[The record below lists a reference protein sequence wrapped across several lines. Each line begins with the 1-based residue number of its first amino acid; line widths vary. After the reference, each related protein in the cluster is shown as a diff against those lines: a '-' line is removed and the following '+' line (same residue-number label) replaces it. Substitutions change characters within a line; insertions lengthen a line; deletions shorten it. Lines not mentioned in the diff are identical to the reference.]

1 VTNLDSTRQSRDG
14 DQFHYFWAAR
24 QCLTLLDSSSD
35 LVALAIEGPAPD
47 DSTPGAKTASAHEID
62 VAEYYGGTDI
72 HTATRIV
79 YRQLKHS
86 TAQRDVPWRP
96 AGLRSSISRFAK
108 LYGASVSASTG
119 DADKYRYQ
127 FVSNRA
133 VSQNVRSALAELAG
147 IDPVSTRA
155 KATRDKFTTWSGLSG
170 PSLKAFF
177 QRFDVDASAPAL
189 RELASAVARDLGE
202 VLPGPNSDATLRVKE
217 MVVERATTLNRAP
230 ILRSDLLVALKSSE
244 EELFPAPTL
253 ITVTSDPVQRESWA
267 DVVEAI
273 RSNPSPHI
281 VHASGGVGKT
291 TFALSLPSLLG
302 PSGFSIV
309 YDCYANGAY
318 RKLGEARHNPEHGFI
333 QLSNTL
339 AAYGLCP
346 VLVPDANVT
355 DEDWARAFLS
365 RVSAASS
372 ALYRADPHAVLVFV
386 IDAADSSVIAARAD
400 VAGRPFVKA
409 IVRQTFPGNVR
420 VVLTARTERVEDLDL
435 PPNAVR
441 HLLQGFDLDESAQ
454 HLRAKFPLATDSDAR
469 EFRQRT
475 FGNPRIQNGALSAAV
490 SLVDLLVDLS
500 ELPTSPVEA
509 FESILQRR
517 VDEVL
522 DESPDRAALV
532 RVLHLLAALRPR
544 IPITVVEQLTG
555 TSESAI
561 RSFAS
566 DLGGA
571 VLLDGAALQFKDEPT
586 ETLIHNRYMPA
597 GDELSDLITSIRPK
611 ADSSIYLA
619 SSLPQLLWETGD
631 LDGLLNLAMSDDAL
645 PTTDSFER
653 QRVDQSRSVFAV
665 RAALSSGRTAEA
677 AILAARCGML
687 HAGGSRRTALLTRH
701 PDLGGALLDDVTIQQ
716 LVSDRKARTGT
727 IPASLAREGCLLS
740 MNPDSAGDARS
751 KLRSSSSWVKAWFRL
766 PESRGSHVPVN
777 DTDIANVAFGLLK
790 TDGPVACVGFILSW
804 RPDDVQY
811 RIARI
816 VFARLMSWNSSVAAE
831 ALARAAAKHVRI
843 LLAYAS
849 AAFDANRRMVP
860 GIAPILVTLLQK
872 RKTIVTVEQ
881 SIHRGSHLIAA
892 AVSWAIAC
900 SLEERAVTELDM
912 SILLQR
918 YVSDAAPRGLASD
931 HNDRNEQAFYAIGL
945 RVRLTGETL
954 NEMHFADP
962 QLKEELAHPHSST
975 RDASD
980 FRRNVPPLVPW
991 IESWVRMTV
1000 GDVPITLP
1008 SIPGLPTKLPDYQ
1021 PANTYAHS
1029 APRIAARIVAA
1040 SEDGSRTAEFARWVK
1055 EATYLWRP
1063 AAITI
1068 VQFLAGGDT
1077 AAQDLAIDVASEV
1090 AQRVKHNDG
1099 DAESRSRDLAE
1110 LAQAILCASSDE
1122 AREYFTSA
1130 LEQADKA
1137 GDDLPNLWDALLKV
1151 ADRAAEG
1158 GTADAQTAYRISRL
1172 AESLEPNFEV
1182 DFQRTLEVCSKLNL
1196 SGGLAI
1202 ASRWRD
1208 RRTAWLGTIASA
1220 LVGMNDGPL
1229 TALDPGFALAFAHYG
1244 AYLNKTIALEQLIDQ
1259 PSAVSEH
1266 RKSWVANRVFR
1277 RLGEHP
1283 GTEVRTILERS
1294 GISTA
1299 TADVHQDDSASGTS
1313 RSWTSDPEREKT
1325 QARERAAAMRR
1336 ARNKDLTT
1344 THGLLAASRLLKR
1357 RHGDVSFADLAFELP
1372 RTQWPNVIRALI
1384 QIDDFDEYDYRT
1396 VLSTMVDLPNLPAS
1410 SKAAAKGLV
1419 KHVVSRF
1426 ANQMSIRRYELIP
1439 YKELAAFADTSSTE
1453 VLRTVLAAGA
1463 TGVDFSDS
1471 ESAYAV
1477 LGNLAGLLSTTE
1489 ATQVVEKLTDTLG
1502 YLTDDNA
1509 PDPVWASHL
1518 EPPDDPWL
1526 AVASFVWGTLADP
1539 DANTRWRATY
1549 VVITLCEL
1557 GNESFMTALNEI
1569 SLQGTPEAFIDS
1581 RLVFYDLHAAQWLLI
1596 ALQRADQ
1603 TSPDARELFGGFLT
1617 GITTRYPTHALINQL
1632 ANHILG
1638 VSDTPASETIEMEAH
1653 ERPDRNHHKF
1663 WVSETPYRFSSD
1675 FVEYWLEPLANCFR
1689 TTLDEVEQDVSNI
1702 IMSLFGSSL
1711 SGRRGED
1718 ARRTYKI
1725 FRDDEKTYAYKSDDP
1740 EVHDLDFYFSYHA
1753 MLIVAGKL
1761 HETSVGYR
1769 EPDNDLDD
1777 YQRWLRREG
1786 LSMDGGWLV
1795 SDLRSA
1801 RPAAIAHQPFDTQDP
1816 HWRWSVARAHFLEFV
1831 QHNDQVSIDLYSR
1844 VKGYT
1849 ASETVRVSSAL
1860 VSTEH
1865 DFALLRSLQV
1875 DRGPYDYRIPSVADD
1890 NDIDE
1895 DGYTLRGWVDDRSRD
1910 LRLDRADPFAKDI
1923 SFPPTSP
1930 AGWVVS
1936 DAALKPHIETN
1947 SWTDAGAARVF
1958 IVDSWHSDDGPR
1970 DDRGEGGHRLHVDK
1984 LWLDGFLERH
1994 SMSLIVR
2001 VAIDRKTESPYRN
2014 NKNNEDWLEYVDSYA
2029 QILLYRPRKGWY
2041 DYGENH
2047 LAR

>member
-1 VTNLDSTRQSRDG
+1 MTNLDSTRQSRDG

-147 IDPVSTRA
+147 IDPLSTRA

-253 ITVTSDPVQRESWA
+253 ITVTSDPVQRESWT

-372 ALYRADPHAVLVFV
+372 ALYRADPNAVLVFV

-687 HAGGSRRTALLTRH
+687 HAGGSRRTALLTKR

-716 LVSDRKARTGT
+716 LVSDRKARMGT

-740 MNPDSAGDARS
+740 MNPDSVGDARS
-751 KLRSSSSWVKAWFRL
+751 KLRSSSSWVTAWFRL
-766 PESRGSHVPVN
+766 PRSRGGHVPVD
-777 DTDIANVAFGLLK
+777 DTDIANVAFGLLN
-790 TDGPVACVGFILSW
+790 TDGPSACVSFILSW
-804 RPDDVQY
+804 RPDDVQF

-816 VFARLMSWNSSVAAE
+816 VFARLMSWNDSVAAE
-831 ALARAAAKHVRI
+831 ALARAAAKNVRI
-843 LLAYAS
+843 LLAYAL

-860 GIAPILVTLLQK
+860 GIAPVLIALLQK
-872 RKTIVTVEQ
+872 RKSIVTVEQ
-881 SIHRGSHLIAA
+881 PLHRGSHLIPV

-900 SLEERAVTELDM
+900 SLEERAFTEPEM
-912 SILLQR
+912 SILIKR
-918 YVSDAAPRGLASD
+918 YVSDTAPRGLASD

-945 RVRLTGETL
+945 RARLTGEIL
-954 NEMHFADP
+954 SELHFADP
-962 QLKEELAHPHSST
+962 QLKEDLDRSYSST
-975 RDASD
+975 RDTSD
-980 FRRNVPPLVPW
+980 FRRNIPALLTW
-991 IESWVRMTV
+991 IESWVRITV
-1000 GDVPITLP
+1000 GDFSKPLP
-1008 SIPGLPTKLPDYQ
+1008 SISELPTKLPGYQ
-1021 PANTYAHS
+1021 PAYTYAHS
-1029 APRIAARIVAA
+1029 APRIAARLLAA
-1040 SEDGSRTAEFARWVK
+1040 SADGSRTAEFAQWVK

-1077 AAQDLAIDVASEV
+1077 ATQDLAIDVAADV
-1090 AQRVKHNDG
+1090 GRRVTRNDG
-1099 DAESRSRDLAE
+1099 DAESRSQDLAD
-1110 LAQAILCASSDE
+1110 LAQAILCASLDE
-1122 AREYFTSA
+1122 AREYFASA

-1137 GDDLPNLWDALLKV
+1137 GDDLPNLWDGLLKV
-1151 ADRAAEG
+1151 ADKAAEG
-1158 GTADAQTAYRISRL
+1158 DVASAHTAYRISRL

-1182 DFQRTLEVCSKLNL
+1182 DFQRTLDVCCKLNL
-1196 SGGLAI
+1196 PGGLAI

-1208 RRTAWLGTIASA
+1208 RRAAWLGSITSA
-1220 LVGMNDGPL
+1220 LVGKEDGPL
-1229 TALDPGFALAFAHYG
+1229 ATLDPGFALAFAHYG
-1244 AYLNKTIALEQLIDQ
+1244 AYVNKAIALKQLIER
-1259 PSAVSEH
+1259 PGAVTEH
-1266 RKSWVANRVFR
+1266 RKSWVADRISR
-1277 RLGEHP
+1277 RLGENP
-1283 GTEVRTILERS
+1283 SADMRTILERS
-1294 GISTA
+1294 HILTA
-1299 TADVHQDDSASGTS
+1299 TADVHPDDSASGTS
-1313 RSWTSDPEREKT
+1313 RSWTFDPKREKT
-1325 QARERAAAMRR
+1325 QTRERAATMRR
-1336 ARNKDLTT
+1336 AERKDLSTP
-1344 THGLLAASRLLKR
+1344 HGLLAAARLLGR
-1357 RHGDVSFADLAFELP
+1357 RHGEVSFADLAFALP

-1384 QIDDFDEYDYRT
+1384 QVDDFDEYDYRT
-1396 VLSTMVDLPNLPAS
+1396 VLTTMVDLDNLPAS
-1410 SKAAAKGLV
+1410 SRTAAKELV
-1419 KHVVSRF
+1419 KHVVARF
-1426 ANQMSIRRYELIP
+1426 ANKMSIRRYELIS
-1439 YKELAAFADTSSTE
+1439 YKDLAAFADTSSTE
-1453 VLRTVLAAGA
+1453 ILGTVLAAGSI
-1463 TGVDFSDS
+1463 GVDFSDS

-1477 LGNLAGLLSTTE
+1477 LGNLAGLLSATE
-1489 ATQVVEKLTDTLG
+1489 ALQVVEKLTDTLR
-1502 YLTDDNA
+1502 YLTDDDA
-1509 PDPVWASHL
+1509 PDSEWAPNL

-1557 GNESFMTALNEI
+1557 GNEPFMKALNEI
-1569 SLQGTPEAFIDS
+1569 SQQGTPNAFVDS
-1581 RLVFYDLHAAQWLLI
+1581 RLAFYDLHAAQWLLI
-1596 ALQRADQ
+1596 ALQRATQ
-1603 TSPDARELFGGFLT
+1603 TSPATPDFFDGFLAD
-1617 GITTRYPTHALINQL
+1617 ITSKHPTHALINQL
-1632 ANHILG
+1632 ANRILG
-1638 VSDTPASETIEMEAH
+1638 ASETLNSDSVEAEPH

-1675 FVEYWLEPLANCFR
+1675 FVEYWLEPLANCFQ
-1689 TTLDEVEQDVSNI
+1689 TTLGEVEQHASDEI
-1702 IMSLFGSSL
+1702 ISL
-1711 SGRRGED
+1711 SSSGRSGMRGQD
-1718 ARRTYKI
+1718 ARRTHKI
-1725 FRDDEKTYAYKSDDP
+1725 FREDEKTYVYKSDDP
-1740 EVHDLDFYFSYHA
+1740 EIHDLDFYLSYHS
-1753 MLIVAGKL
+1753 MMIVAGRL
-1761 HETSVGYR
+1761 RETSKVYR
-1769 EPDNDLDD
+1769 EPGNDFDD

-1786 LSMDGGWLV
+1786 LSRDDNWLV

-1801 RPAAIAHQPFDTQDP
+1801 RPAAITHQPFNSQDP
-1816 HWRWSVARAHFLEFV
+1816 NWRWSVTRAQFLEFA
-1831 QHNDQVSIDLYSR
+1831 QHNDQVNIDLYSR

-1865 DFALLRSLQV
+1865 DLALVRSLQI
-1875 DRGPYDYRIPSVADD
+1875 DRGPHDYRMPYVGDE
-1890 NDIDE
+1890 NDIGQS
-1895 DGYTLRGWVDDRSRD
+1895 GYRFRAWIDDRSRD
-1910 LRLDRADPFAKDI
+1910 LRLDRADPFAKDL

-1930 AGWVVS
+1930 AGWVVG
-1936 DAALKPHIETN
+1936 DAALSPQFETN
-1947 SWTDAGAARVF
+1947 SWTEAGAERIFA
-1958 IVDSWHSDDGPR
+1958 VDSWHSKDGPR
-1970 DDRGEGGHRLHVDK
+1970 DDRGEVGQRLYVNK

-2014 NKNNEDWLEYVDSYA
+2014 NKKTEDWLEYVDSYA
-2029 QILLYRPRKGWY
+2029 QILLYRPGKGWY